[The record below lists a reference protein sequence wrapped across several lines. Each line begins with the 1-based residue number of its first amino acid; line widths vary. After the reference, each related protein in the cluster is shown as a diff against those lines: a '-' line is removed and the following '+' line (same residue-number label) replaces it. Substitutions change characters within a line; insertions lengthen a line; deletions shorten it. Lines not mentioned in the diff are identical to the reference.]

1 VSYRSKAHNKE
12 SAAWLGRNVAMPA
25 ARGAAKPLEWLLN
38 KIYAPAGAAVGK
50 YRSGLRAAG
59 NAPRD
64 VDAIIAAKRDIP
76 GTYFGAEHED
86 LLRAAVEKATK
97 KQRIYGGA
105 GMAAV
110 GIPALAG
117 VFGGAAASRRRRA
130 EEELEAAL
138 SEKGASVSFANQLGT
153 RLGKRAETATKPPV
167 ESGVNA
173 LARVP
178 GREYDVKPKPKFLS
192 LMAGSIK
199 KHPYIA
205 AGSALGAAGVGT
217 GIGLSVRS
225 HRRKKKKKEEKA
237 KKEANVSFAHSVG
250 LRAGMSKKALL
261 PQIGETVSPAIA
273 RILELVGAKSQGAEL
288 RGLAGRSQFLRGA
301 VGGLEPEQAKGVLK
315 GTHIYE
321 PYSSMGQLQPGHN
334 VELRTL
340 NPYSSMGQLQPGHN
354 VGLRTLNEDLAA
366 RKTMR
371 NIGLGTAAT
380 GAGVVGGAIGG
391 IAGGV
396 HSKKKKSE
404 GKKPEKKEKKEAQ
417 LGTPFMDG
425 FLLQCAETG
434 LNESQVADVIE
445 KAAQLDNQIGEE
457 CRVFLDR
464 LVAVK

>member
-1 VSYRSKAHNKE
+1 MSYRSKAHNKE

-178 GREYDVKPKPKFLS
+178 GREYDVKPKPGFLS
-192 LMAGSIK
+192 RMTGSIK

-237 KKEANVSFAHSVG
+237 KKEAHVSFAHSVG
-250 LRAGMSKKALL
+250 LRAGMAEKRAFGAAISKPFEMLGRGVVTPAVRGGLYPASGIGAVEALRMKLQRLASESLGEAGVRAAPAAGPLANTIPGAALRPSPVDTESARKAMRNL
-261 PQIGETVSPAIA
+261 GIA
-273 RILELVGAKSQGAEL
+273 GAGAGAAATGG
-288 RGLAGRSQFLRGA
+288 GLA
-301 VGGLEPEQAKGVLK
+301 
-315 GTHIYE
+315 
-321 PYSSMGQLQPGHN
+321 
-334 VELRTL
+334 
-340 NPYSSMGQLQPGHN
+340 
-354 VGLRTLNEDLAA
+354 
-366 RKTMR
+366 
-371 NIGLGTAAT
+371 IGLGT
-380 GAGVVGGAIGG
+380 
-391 IAGGV
+391 
-396 HSKKKKSE
+396 KKHKEKKDSGKAKSE
-404 GKKPEKKEKKEAQ
+404 KKNDKEAQ

-425 FLLQCAETG
+425 FLLQCSEAG